1 MLHYLYFLKL
11 NHPARFGSGFVKK
24 FRILTRIRQNYADP
38 SESKFTANR
47 EAEKVLGT
55 GRKSIAKLVE
65 HLELKTIP
73 LLRLWKI
80 RVQYLLNKKSK
91 LTYQFVGVASRAV
104 HAGDSGRSCRR
115 VQAVHAGVFYS
126 IMKRGHGCTW
136 RWEEL
141 LTPNVFKMFTKILF
155 NVFCCCKNT
164 SLLTVI
170 PQ

>member
-126 IMKRGHGCTW
+126 IMKRGHGCT
-136 RWEEL
+136 
-141 LTPNVFKMFTKILF
+141 
-155 NVFCCCKNT
+155 
-164 SLLTVI
+164 
-170 PQ
+170 